1 MEDKE
6 RIKATCRVAGCSV
19 GDLMKVRESCKL

>member
-6 RIKATCRVAGCSV
+6 RIKAACRVVGCSV
-19 GDLMKVRESCKL
+19 GDLMKVRVNCNL